1 MSLSNNVTPSHGR
14 VEKAFDAAGYI
25 PIVGTV
31 TGAVR
36 LVAATV
42 SLVAF
47 AVLSGLGALGF
58 TSEEAKTR
66 HFALLTQRKDQI
78 KMGLTE
84 LIPGLKNLCYYYN
97 KNSETGANPAQQN
110 PSAEGLSV
118 TATEQTTRMNT
129 TNTENTLANS
139 PEETSGQHD
148 DKVDSEINKPGAASK
163 SETVDENIPAE
174 LPSQQNSLAEHLLGN
189 NAPEQSGMNA
199 INSEETSDQ
208 SVKDD
213 SESNKSE
220 DSALGA
226 SSNPETGSDEHS
238 SAEVNQNDE
247 RHDFLDKNTGLAG
260 LDIVPYRGT
269 DEFVQGINEKE
280 TLKNIVDQLA
290 FCYPLNQPISGI
302 KQQQVAAAP
311 SNGTSGWM
319 HNKMKPALVTLM
331 FMASAGIYLFSTNLR
346 MNGAAPA
353 SSPICV

>member
-66 HFALLTQRKDQI
+66 HFALLTQSKDQI

-97 KNSETGANPAQQN
+97 KNHKTG
-110 PSAEGLSV
+110 
-118 TATEQTTRMNT
+118 
-129 TNTENTLANS
+129 
-139 PEETSGQHD
+139 
-148 DKVDSEINKPGAASK
+148 
-163 SETVDENIPAE
+163 IPAE
-174 LPSQQNSLAEHLLGN
+174 LTPQQNS
-189 NAPEQSGMNA
+189 SGEY
-199 INSEETSDQ
+199 SF
-208 SVKDD
+208 
-213 SESNKSE
+213 
-220 DSALGA
+220 
-226 SSNPETGSDEHS
+226 
-238 SAEVNQNDE
+238 AEVNLPWSQIRQDGA
-247 RHDFLDKNTGLAG
+247 RHDFLDQNTLLAR
-260 LDIVPYRGT
+260 LAIVPYLRK
-269 DEFVQGINEKE
+269 DEFIQGINEKE
-280 TLKNIVDQLA
+280 TLKNKVDQLA
-290 FCYPLNQPISGI
+290 SCYPLNQLISEI
-302 KQQQVAAAP
+302 KQQQEIKQPLQGAAAP

-319 HNKMKPALVTLM
+319 HNKMKPALMSFMLM
-331 FMASAGIYLFSTNLR
+331 GCAGIYLLSTNLG

>member
-47 AVLSGLGALGF
+47 AVLSGLGVLGF

-66 HFALLTQRKDQI
+66 HFALLTQSKDQI

-97 KNSETGANPAQQN
+97 KNHKTGIPAELTPQQN
-110 PSAEGLSV
+110 SSAEGLSV
-118 TATEQTTRMNT
+118 TATEQTTGINSIIEDHRMIRNPSDPKT
-129 TNTENTLANS
+129 F
-139 PEETSGQHD
+139 Q
-148 DKVDSEINKPGAASK
+148 K
-163 SETVDENIPAE
+163 SIPAE
-174 LPSQQNSLAEHLLGN
+174 LTPQQNS
-189 NAPEQSGMNA
+189 SGEY
-199 INSEETSDQ
+199 SF
-208 SVKDD
+208 
-213 SESNKSE
+213 
-220 DSALGA
+220 
-226 SSNPETGSDEHS
+226 
-238 SAEVNQNDE
+238 AEVNLPWSQIRQDGA
-247 RHDFLDKNTGLAG
+247 RHDFLDQNTLLAR
-260 LDIVPYRGT
+260 LAIVPYLRK
-269 DEFVQGINEKE
+269 DEFIQGINEKE
-280 TLKNIVDQLA
+280 TLKNKVDQLA
-290 FCYPLNQPISGI
+290 SCYPLNQLISEI
-302 KQQQVAAAP
+302 KQQQEIKQPLQGAAAP

>member
-47 AVLSGLGALGF
+47 AVLSGLGVLGF

-66 HFALLTQRKDQI
+66 HFALLTQSKDQI

-97 KNSETGANPAQQN
+97 KNHKTGIPAELTPQQN
-110 PSAEGLSV
+110 SSAEGLSV
-118 TATEQTTRMNT
+118 TATEQTTGINSIIEDHRMIRNPSDPKT
-129 TNTENTLANS
+129 F
-139 PEETSGQHD
+139 Q
-148 DKVDSEINKPGAASK
+148 K
-163 SETVDENIPAE
+163 SIPAE
-174 LPSQQNSLAEHLLGN
+174 LTPQQNS
-189 NAPEQSGMNA
+189 SGEY
-199 INSEETSDQ
+199 SF
-208 SVKDD
+208 
-213 SESNKSE
+213 
-220 DSALGA
+220 
-226 SSNPETGSDEHS
+226 
-238 SAEVNQNDE
+238 AEVNLPWSQIRQDGA
-247 RHDFLDKNTGLAG
+247 RHDFLDQNTLLAR
-260 LDIVPYRGT
+260 LAIVPYLRK
-269 DEFVQGINEKE
+269 DEFIQGINEKE
-280 TLKNIVDQLA
+280 TLKNKVDQLA
-290 FCYPLNQPISGI
+290 SCYPLNQLISEI
-302 KQQQVAAAP
+302 KQQQEIKQPLQGAAAP

-319 HNKMKPALVTLM
+319 HNNMKPALMSFMLM
-331 FMASAGIYLFSTNLR
+331 VSVGIYLLSTIKSDLG